1 MPNPAWTSSTGAS
14 VSETL
19 IVSPIPSLKR
29 VPSLINSGIGA
40 KAKTEQC
47 FISLFIMRG
56 ATLVSNPEHKL
67 LTSKGKLSNKIYNEK
82 DKNLRMKILEVS
94 NALNTSIK
102 ELKPHYI
109 ANYLYELSVAAND
122 FYETN
127 HLNKLT
133 GEEKEDYLYI
143 LNLNNRIIKILLNIL
158 GIYIPTKM

>member
-1 MPNPAWTSSTGAS
+1 MDNEDLDKIVNSIIKFADLQNDLERNYIFDIQKFSEVNGKTGPYILY
-14 VSETL
+14 TYL
-19 IVSPIPSLKR
+19 R
-29 VPSLINSGIGA
+29 IN
-40 KAKTEQC
+40 
-47 FISLFIMRG
+47 
-56 ATLVSNPEHKL
+56 KL